1 MHNMNNRRRKK
12 GAEGIFEVIVEN
24 LPKLVTDMKP

>member
-12 GAEGIFEVIVEN
+12 GAKGIFEVIVEN
-24 LPKLVTDMKP
+24 LPKLIIGIKL